1 MKSDRERQISHD
13 ITYMWNLRKMIQMS
27 LFPKQNRLTYLENK
41 FMVTKEE
48 KGDREG

>member
-1 MKSDRERQISHD
+1 M
-13 ITYMWNLRKMIQMS
+13 MQMS
-27 LFPKQNRLTYLENK
+27 LFPKQNRLTDLENK